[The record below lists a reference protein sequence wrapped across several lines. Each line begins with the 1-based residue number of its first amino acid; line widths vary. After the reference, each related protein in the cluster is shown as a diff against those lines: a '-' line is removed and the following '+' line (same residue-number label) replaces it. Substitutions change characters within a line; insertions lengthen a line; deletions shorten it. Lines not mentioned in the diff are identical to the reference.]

1 FSSPLL
7 NSSDKAPILRSSRFI
22 FSSLSDFIALKSAA
36 SMASANSSLRALAR
50 SASQAIVGLDT
61 AECGHNKDE
70 HTKVGRFDIFFI
82 NVGFTNKLRL
92 FDYLIGKHPLWLED
106 SAVRFLHRIDPLLRC
121 GVYGDASR
129 TLWRSGAVGAASAYN
144 QTVTVYRQNIIHLSL
159 QQPIFALVGQ
169 TIFVIFSSNMKNN
182 LLSSP
187 LFHKPLSIIAVKNL
201 LYVVIFLDVIT
212 WAIWRWWSQ
221 PYAVWN
227 ANTLVILVVT
237 TAILYGSIK
246 CVTIGMKWA
255 RIVLL
260 VLLLLE
266 LIAYIWFCRVLWQTV
281 ILVAVLI
288 LLQIILQTLALYF
301 LFTRESTV
309 WFNRIQEKAENEP
322 DISRP

>member
-1 FSSPLL
+1 
-7 NSSDKAPILRSSRFI
+7 
-22 FSSLSDFIALKSAA
+22 
-36 SMASANSSLRALAR
+36 
-50 SASQAIVGLDT
+50 
-61 AECGHNKDE
+61 
-70 HTKVGRFDIFFI
+70 
-82 NVGFTNKLRL
+82 
-92 FDYLIGKHPLWLED
+92 
-106 SAVRFLHRIDPLLRC
+106 
-121 GVYGDASR
+121 
-129 TLWRSGAVGAASAYN
+129 
-144 QTVTVYRQNIIHLSL
+144 
-159 QQPIFALVGQ
+159 
-169 TIFVIFSSNMKNN
+169 MKNN

-221 PYAVWN
+221 PYAVQN

-246 CVTIGMKWA
+246 CVTTGMKWA
-255 RIVLL
+255 RVVLL

-288 LLQIILQTLALYF
+288 LLQIILQIVALCF

-309 WFNRIQEKAENEP
+309 WFDRIREKAENEP